1 MSLSLGSPVWSFC
14 YLVVL
19 IGLTG
24 YGLHRCCIIYLFLKH
39 RKNSPEPHSRFAEL
53 PRVTVQLPLYNEA
66 SVAPRLLR
74 AVGALDY
81 PADKLEIQVLDDS
94 TDDTSRLVA
103 EEVRVLRAAGITI
116 THIQR
121 INREGYKAGALA
133 HGIELGTA
141 DLIFILDADFVPPP
155 NTLRKTVDYFTDP
168 GLALVQMRWG
178 HLNRKQSLLTRL
190 QAMFLD
196 GHLLLEQ
203 TARCHSGRFFNFNGT
218 AGIWRREA
226 IVEAGGWH
234 NDTLTEDLD
243 LSYRAQLK
251 GWRFLFLPDLVI
263 PAELPEEM
271 NGFKSQQKR
280 WTKGSIQT
288 CLKILPRVWEA
299 SIPLIVKLEATAHLT
314 SNFAY
319 LLLVLMCV
327 LTLPHALGPKQSA
340 TYSMLVDL
348 PIFLVTTVSI
358 AIFYIVAQRHLNP
371 KGWIK
376 DLLLLPMLLA
386 LATGMSVNN
395 SLGVLEA
402 LFKKGGEFTR
412 TPKRGDAHQTI
423 QQASASTVHCSA
435 PNTAPFRRFLPRPT
449 LLLRSFLPAIEILF
463 ALYFGYCTWN
473 AGLTRQWMSIPFL
486 LILLGGFFYVALNSL
501 GQLPSWSG
509 FTRREHS
516 EAVN

>member
-1 MSLSLGSPVWSFC
+1 MSLAFGSPIWNLC
-14 YLVVL
+14 YLAVL

-24 YGLHRCCIIYLFLKH
+24 YGLHRCCIIHLFLKY
-39 RKNSPEPHSRFAEL
+39 RENTPKPQSSFAEL

-66 SVAPRLLR
+66 AVAGRLLR

-81 PADKLEIQVLDDS
+81 PSEQLDIQVLDDS
-94 TDDTSRLVA
+94 TDETTALIE
-103 EEVRVLRAAGITI
+103 EEVNRLKATGLQI
-116 THIQR
+116 THIR
-121 INREGYKAGALA
+121 RGSREGFKAGALA
-133 HGIELGTA
+133 HGMELGTA
-141 DLIFILDADFVPPP
+141 DLIFILDADFVPAPDI
-155 NTLRKTVDYFTDP
+155 LRRTVDYFTDP
-168 GLALVQMRWG
+168 GVALVQMRWG

-218 AGIWRREA
+218 AGIWRRKAIEEA
-226 IVEAGGWH
+226 DGWH
-234 NDTLTEDLD
+234 GDTLTEDLD

-271 NGFKSQQKR
+271 NGFKTQQKR

-288 CLKILPRVWEA
+288 CLKILPTVWA
-299 SIPLIVKLEATAHLT
+299 SPVPLLVKLEATAHLT
-314 SNFAY
+314 SNFGY

-340 TYSMLVDL
+340 LYSLLVDL
-348 PIFLVTTVSI
+348 PVFLATTASI
-358 AIFYIVAQRHLNP
+358 AVFYIVAQRHLNP
-371 KGWIK
+371 KGWMK
-376 DLLLLPMLLA
+376 DLLLLPLLLA

-412 TPKRGDAHQTI
+412 TPKKGTFP
-423 QQASASTVHCSA
+423 SSSTLK
-435 PNTAPFRRFLPRPT
+435 NKTRPFS
-449 LLLRSFLPAIEILF
+449 LRSLLPIVEILF
-463 ALYFGYCTWN
+463 ALYFGYCIWN
-473 AGLTRQWMSIPFL
+473 AILSHQWTSIPFL
-486 LILLGGFFYVALNSL
+486 LMFFGGFLYVAFNSL
-501 GQLPSWSG
+501 QLLPPLPIFSQ
-509 FTRREHS
+509 RQE
-516 EAVN
+516 EAIIEAA

>member
-1 MSLSLGSPVWSFC
+1 M
-14 YLVVL
+14 
-19 IGLTG
+19 
-24 YGLHRCCIIYLFLKH
+24 
-39 RKNSPEPHSRFAEL
+39 
-53 PRVTVQLPLYNEA
+53 
-66 SVAPRLLR
+66 
-74 AVGALDY
+74 
-81 PADKLEIQVLDDS
+81 
-94 TDDTSRLVA
+94 
-103 EEVRVLRAAGITI
+103 
-116 THIQR
+116 
-121 INREGYKAGALA
+121 
-133 HGIELGTA
+133 ELGTA
-141 DLIFILDADFVPPP
+141 DLIFILDADFVPPSDI
-155 NTLRKTVDYFTDP
+155 LRKTVDYFTDP

-226 IVEAGGWH
+226 IVDAGGWH
-234 NDTLTEDLD
+234 DDTLTEDLD

-251 GWRFLFLPDLVI
+251 EWRFLFLPDLVI

-271 NGFKSQQKR
+271 NGFKTQQKR

-299 SIPLIVKLEATAHLT
+299 SVPLIVKLEATAHLT
-314 SNFAY
+314 SNFGY

-327 LTLPHALGPKQSA
+327 LTLPHALGPKQSSI
-340 TYSMLVDL
+340 YSLLVDL
-348 PIFLVTTVSI
+348 PIFLITTVSI

-412 TPKRGDAHQTI
+412 TPKKGSTFDSPRVRAALCSMPHR
-423 QQASASTVHCSA
+423 ASTPA
-435 PNTAPFRRFLPRPT
+435 LP
-449 LLLRSFLPAIEILF
+449 LRSFLPAIEILF

-501 GQLPSWSG
+501 GQLPAWPG
-509 FTRREHS
+509 FSRREHRT
-516 EAVN
+516 AVT